1 MRAVES
7 DPAID
12 ASLDSLAA
20 AAGLS
25 PFAYLRAF
33 QQLTGAT
40 PHQFLLRSRLRRAAV
55 RLATWQANVI
65 DVGLSSGFG
74 DVSNFNKAFRA
85 EFGVTPTAYRRK
97 AASA

>member
-1 MRAVES
+1 MR
-7 DPAID
+7 
-12 ASLDSLAA
+12 LDGLAA

-33 QQLTGAT
+33 RHLTGVT
-40 PHQFLLRSRLRRAAV
+40 PHQFLLRARLRRAAV
-55 RLATWQANVI
+55 RLASWPTSVI

-85 EFGVTPTAYRRK
+85 EFGLTPSVYRRE
-97 AASA
+97 ANSA